1 MRQVRVERMFRIV
14 EKTKNV
20 KGGSA
25 ILMVPSNAVFEGR
38 SCSAKNVKG
47 TAYCQINLATTA
59 ILDKI

>member
-20 KGGSA
+20 KEGSV
-25 ILMVPSNAVFEGR
+25 ILMVPSNAVFEGCSR
-38 SCSAKNVKG
+38 SAKNVKG
-47 TAYCQINLATTA
+47 TAYCQINLAATA